1 VSSIAALLTAL
12 ADNSVD
18 EIVVADG
25 TYHVSPASL
34 QHADSLWIGAK
45 FAGRT
50 RPVTVMAQTT
60 GGVTFDGGGETYFGG
75 LSFEAGAHD
84 QTWQGFV
91 FAHGTPTQTG
101 VITFGGYA
109 GMVAPY
115 NITLRDITIA
125 GTITSTYA
133 GSEDQSIY
141 FSEAV
146 GGPHDILIDGYT
158 VNGAGGVNTA
168 LTFYHSDAAD
178 KNAWNVTVKN
188 MAVTG
193 TYEAVELWDPT
204 AHDILIEDST
214 ITNARNVAVR
224 YEQGTGIT
232 LTDITSTGSGSEQ
245 GFYSSQGA
253 TPAGVTFSG
262 DSFH

>member
-1 VSSIAALLTAL
+1 
-12 ADNSVD
+12 
-18 EIVVADG
+18 
-25 TYHVSPASL
+25 
-34 QHADSLWIGAK
+34 
-45 FAGRT
+45 
-50 RPVTVMAQTT
+50 
-60 GGVTFDGGGETYFGG
+60 
-75 LSFEAGAHD
+75 
-84 QTWQGFV
+84 
-91 FAHGTPTQTG
+91 
-101 VITFGGYA
+101 
-109 GMVAPY
+109 
-115 NITLRDITIA
+115 
-125 GTITSTYA
+125 
-133 GSEDQSIY
+133 
-141 FSEAV
+141 
-146 GGPHDILIDGYT
+146 
-158 VNGAGGVNTA
+158 
-168 LTFYHSDAAD
+168 
-178 KNAWNVTVKN
+178 